1 MTATLPTSILDDLML
16 PVIQE
21 IRGSVGRGGRSKI
34 LFSGATGPEASKGA
48 LHVDRTGTSR

>member
-1 MTATLPTSILDDLML
+1 MTATLSASILDDLML

-21 IRGSVGRGGRSKI
+21 IRGSVGRSGRSKI